1 MFRTIRLTAAALAVA
16 IASLA
21 LAGTASAHNRGAAY
35 EFRGEAVV
43 APGTGATSIQVQ
55 VTGGDRLALK
65 ALLGAAQPTTFTTD
79 RGTRWIAVH
88 GNTPLLGA
96 SDTVLAGDI
105 VRVVVRAPRHT
116 PLATLVA
123 TPAASVTDLSA
134 RTRPTGRLFLFGA
147 TAAAV
152 DTTNH
157 TITVDVNFGN
167 WRGLFALLGQPV
179 HQTFTYD
186 ANTVFLKWRHGVP
199 IGVDPSVIHTGDPLT
214 LRVFGPTWNTPL
226 ATLLTT
232 PMWRVKLG
240 EPMRFA
246 LRDGAELRVPDPP
259 AGNPLPRTLKPRPS
273 RASIPPRGRP
283 SGRPRARWS
292 GM

>member
-1 MFRTIRLTAAALAVA
+1 MLA
-16 IASLA
+16 
-21 LAGTASAHNRGAAY
+21 
-35 EFRGEAVV
+35 
-43 APGTGATSIQVQ
+43 
-55 VTGGDRLALK
+55 
-65 ALLGAAQPTTFTTD
+65 
-79 RGTRWIAVH
+79 
-88 GNTPLLGA
+88 A

-105 VRVVVRAPRHT
+105 VRVVVRAPWHT

-134 RTRPTGRLFLFGA
+134 RTRPAGRLFLFGA
-147 TAAAV
+147 TAAAI
-152 DTTNH
+152 DTTAH

-199 IGVDPSVIHTGDPLT
+199 IGVDPSVIHAGDPLT

-226 ATLLTT
+226 ADAARDAALARQARRADAARPARRRGAPRHLITTRGAPLT
-232 PMWRVKLG
+232 PHPQV
-240 EPMRFA
+240 A
-246 LRDGAELRVPDPP
+246 AP
-259 AGNPLPRTLKPRPS
+259 AAHP
-273 RASIPPRGRP
+273 IPPRGRP
-283 SGRPRARWS
+283 TGRPRGRWR

>member
-1 MFRTIRLTAAALAVA
+1 MFRTIRLTTAALAVA

-21 LAGTASAHNRGAAY
+21 LAGTAGAHVRGVAY
-35 EFRGEAVV
+35 EFRGEAVA
-43 APGTGATSIQVQ
+43 APGSGAATIQVQ
-55 VTGGDRLALK
+55 VTGGNRQALK
-65 ALLGAAQPTTFTTD
+65 ALIGAAQPTTFTTD
-79 RGTRWIAVH
+79 AGTRWISVH
-88 GNTPLLGA
+88 GNMPLLGA

-105 VRVVVRAPRHT
+105 VRVVVRAPFHT

-134 RTRPTGRLFLFGA
+134 RTRPHGRLFLFGA
-147 TAAAV
+147 TAAAI
-152 DTTNH
+152 DTNAH

-199 IGVDPSVIHTGDPLT
+199 IGVDPSVIHPGDPLT

-226 ATLLTT
+226 PTLLAT
-232 PMWRVKLG
+232 PLWRVKLG
-240 EPMRFA
+240 EPMRLA
-246 LRDGAELRVPDPP
+246 LRDGAEVP
-259 AGNPLPRTLKPRPS
+259 AT
-273 RASIPPRGRP
+273 
-283 SGRPRARWS
+283 
-292 GM
+292 

>member
-35 EFRGEAVV
+35 EFRGAAVV
-43 APGTGATSIQVQ
+43 APGTGAVQLQVQ
-55 VTGGDRLALK
+55 VDGGNRPALK
-65 ALLGAAQPTTFTTD
+65 ALLGAAQPTTFKAD
-79 RGTRWIAVH
+79 GHTRWISVN
-88 GNTPLLGA
+88 GNAPVVGA
-96 SDTVLAGDI
+96 SDTILAGDL
-105 VRVVVRAPRHT
+105 VRVVIRAPFHT
-116 PLATLVA
+116 PLATLLSY
-123 TPAASVTDLSA
+123 PAASITDLSA
-134 RTRPTGRLFLFGA
+134 RTRPAGRLFLFGA
-147 TAAAV
+147 IASAI

-186 ANTVFLKWRHGVP
+186 ANTTVFLKWRHGVP
-199 IGVDPSVIHTGDPLT
+199 IGVDPGLIHAGVPLT

-226 ATLLTT
+226 ATLLAT
-232 PMWRVKLG
+232 PLWRVKIG

-246 LRDGAELRVPDPP
+246 LRDGAELP
-259 AGNPLPRTLKPRPS
+259 GT
-273 RASIPPRGRP
+273 
-283 SGRPRARWS
+283 
-292 GM
+292 